1 MTAGQQV
8 PGQSGHDTALPYRDD
23 IVAGSAI
30 DVDRWDWW
38 SHTNAGIA
46 HYYTKGPCPACHA
59 DTQDHLADVE
69 PPIEGLGPPT
79 PSPDSA
85 LRGDSIEMPV
95 RCRCGTD
102 HGQAG
107 AGGCGRRWSIIGP
120 RIPR

>member
-8 PGQSGHDTALPYRDD
+8 PGQSGHDTALHYRDE
-23 IVAGSAI
+23 IIAGRA
-30 DVDRWDWW
+30 VEVERWDWY
-38 SHTNAGIA
+38 SHTDAGIV
-46 HYYTKGPCPACHA
+46 HYYAKGPCPACHT

-69 PPIEGLGPPT
+69 PPIEGLGPPA
-79 PSPDSA
+79 PSPDTTLPA
-85 LRGDSIEMPV
+85 DSIEMPV